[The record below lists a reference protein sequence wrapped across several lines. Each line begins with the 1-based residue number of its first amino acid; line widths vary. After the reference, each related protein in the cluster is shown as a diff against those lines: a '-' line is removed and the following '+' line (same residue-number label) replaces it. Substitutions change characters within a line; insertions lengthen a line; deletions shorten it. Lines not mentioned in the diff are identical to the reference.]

1 MNAHWRRFNAY
12 SVVLCRRDSDSSR
25 ASVKEICESGRK
37 TWATSQENPANQQ
50 SQETYAEPETEEQ
63 LPQEDGV
70 FIDKSRKVECPVPDC
85 PGRYSDGWNMR
96 AHFRYRHPDDTIVV
110 EQEGRFPRCVRCNM

>member
-1 MNAHWRRFNAY
+1 MIDYINKKARLIVNAHWRRFNAY

-50 SQETYAEPETEEQ
+50 SQETIELILLFTTTAIGPSTTQ
-63 LPQEDGV
+63 LKL
-70 FIDKSRKVECPVPDC
+70 KS
-85 PGRYSDGWNMR
+85 
-96 AHFRYRHPDDTIVV
+96 
-110 EQEGRFPRCVRCNM
+110 